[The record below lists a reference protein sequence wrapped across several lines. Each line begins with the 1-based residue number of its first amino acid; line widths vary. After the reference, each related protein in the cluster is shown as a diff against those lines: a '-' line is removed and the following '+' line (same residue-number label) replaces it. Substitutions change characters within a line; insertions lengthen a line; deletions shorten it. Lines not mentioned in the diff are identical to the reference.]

1 MINRQEEFPDP
12 SKTLI
17 TPLCESGMKSMCI
30 FKRWEIPKQF
40 TVAPF
45 NSTAV
50 LLHWRILAILLN
62 YLSQEKRD
70 SFCQLGSEN
79 DLTHHEGGNN
89 EEESV
94 MTFTVVH
101 AECSNIP
108 QDQQEGEV
116 TKEESG
122 MTFEQVEDSNIPQD
136 YDIPYVI
143 DSHFHVDRMRRKLG
157 DYNKKLSIEDLISR
171 ASTVKYERTQLI
183 ERSNCIL

>member
-1 MINRQEEFPDP
+1 MDMINRQEEFPDP

-17 TPLCESGMKSMCI
+17 TPFCENGIKSMCI
-30 FKRWEIPKQF
+30 FKGWEIPKQF
-40 TVAPF
+40 TVAPL

-62 YLSQEKRD
+62 YLSQEERD
-70 SFCQLGSEN
+70 SFCQLGSEK
-79 DLTHHEGGNN
+79 DLTHLEGGNN

-94 MTFTVVH
+94 MTFTVAH

-122 MTFEQVEDSNIPQD
+122 LTFEQVEDSNIPQD

-157 DYNKKLSIEDLISR
+157 DHNEELSTPNDF
-171 ASTVKYERTQLI
+171 
-183 ERSNCIL
+183 SNAYTFVFVFS